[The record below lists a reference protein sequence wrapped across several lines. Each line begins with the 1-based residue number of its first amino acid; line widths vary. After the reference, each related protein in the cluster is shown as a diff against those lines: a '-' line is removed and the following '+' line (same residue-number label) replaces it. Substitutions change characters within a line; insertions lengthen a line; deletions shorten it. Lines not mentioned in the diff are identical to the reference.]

1 MSGVLQMSRRQW
13 LAMSAAGMISSPASG
28 WFGQVASAAART
40 RRRSCILLW
49 MSGGPSQTDTF
60 DMKPGHANGGPF
72 RPLLTTVPGLQ
83 FSQHLPRLALQAE
96 HLAVLRS
103 MATKEGDHQ
112 RATFKMRTGYL
123 PQGPIHYPTLG
134 SLLSKELSD
143 GASPLPGFVSVA
155 PYRFLSPAAFGPGF
169 LGPEYAPLVVGDGNP
184 AAMSAEG
191 QADDSRALRVQ
202 NLRQPRGINRAQ
214 ADARLGLLDQL
225 EAGFGAERPNVPVA
239 SHRSAYR
246 QAVRMMRSESVT
258 AFDLDDETAGLR
270 DRYGRNRFG
279 QGCLLARRLVERGV
293 PFVEVSLNGV
303 DGQSQLGWDT
313 HQNNFDTVK
322 SLSSILDSG
331 WGTLLEDLQLR
342 GLLESTL
349 VVWMGEFGRTPVIN
363 SNQGRDHFPN
373 AWTTVLAGGGVQ
385 GGQAVGR
392 TNAGGTAVVDGPIST
407 ADLLATVC
415 GALGVDVQRQN
426 VSNVGRPIHLV
437 APEGTP
443 VEGVVARGT

>member
-1 MSGVLQMSRRQW
+1 MSCFSRISRRQW
-13 LAMSAAGMISSPASG
+13 LGLAAAGAIATPASG
-28 WFGQVASAAART
+28 WFGRVASAAAVS

-49 MSGGPSQTDTF
+49 MSGGPAQTDTF
-60 DMKPGHANGGPF
+60 DMKPAHANGGPF

-83 FSQHLPRLALQAE
+83 FSQHLPRLAMQAE

-143 GASPLPGFVSVA
+143 GASPLPGFISVA

-184 AAMSAEG
+184 VPMPQGAA
-191 QADDSRALRVQ
+191 ADYSQALRVQ
-202 NLRQPRGINRAQ
+202 NLRQPAGINTARV
-214 ADARLGLLDQL
+214 DARLGLLEEL
-225 EAGFGAERPNVPVA
+225 EADFGATRPDVPAA

-246 QAVRMMRSESVT
+246 QAVRMMRSESVA
-258 AFDLDDETAGLR
+258 AFTLDEEPAGLR
-270 DRYGRNRFG
+270 DAYGRNRFG

-303 DGQSQLGWDT
+303 DGQSPLGWDT
-313 HQNNFDTVK
+313 HQDNFATVK
-322 SLSSILDSG
+322 SLSSTLDSG
-331 WGTLLEDLQLR
+331 WATLLEDLHLR

-349 VVWMGEFGRTPVIN
+349 VIWMGEFGRTPIIN
-363 SNQGRDHFPN
+363 ANQGRDHFPN
-373 AWTTVLAGGGVQ
+373 AWTTVLAGGGVR
-385 GGQAVGR
+385 GGQAVGK
-392 TNAGGTAVVDGPIST
+392 TSADGTEVSDRPIST

-415 GALGVDVQRQN
+415 GALGVDAERQN
-426 VSNVGRPIHLV
+426 MSNVGRPIRLV
-437 APEGTP
+437 DPEAT
-443 VEGVVARGT
+443 VIEGVVA

>member
-1 MSGVLQMSRRQW
+1 MTCFSRMSRRQW
-13 LAMSAAGMISSPASG
+13 LALSAAGALAAPASG
-28 WFGQVASAAART
+28 WFGQVASAAAAT

-49 MSGGPSQTDTF
+49 MSGGPTQTDTF

-96 HLAVLRS
+96 HLAILRS

-134 SLLSKELSD
+134 SILSKELSD
-143 GASPLPGFVSVA
+143 GASPLPRFISVA

-169 LGPEYAPLVVGDGNP
+169 LGPEYAPLIVGDGNP
-184 AAMSAEG
+184 VPAPGGG
-191 QADDSRALRVQ
+191 QADDSQGLRVQ
-202 NLRQPRGINRAQ
+202 NLKQSAGINRVR
-214 ADARLGLLDQL
+214 ADARLGLLEQL
-225 EAGFGAERPNVPVA
+225 ESDFGAQRPDVPA
-239 SHRSAYR
+239 LSHRSAYR
-246 QAVRMMRSESVT
+246 QAVRMMRSESVS
-258 AFDLDDETAGLR
+258 AFNLEDEPASLR
-270 DRYGRNRFG
+270 DSYGRNRFG

-303 DGQSQLGWDT
+303 DGQLQLGWDT

-322 SLSSILDSG
+322 SLSSTLDSG
-331 WGTLLEDLQLR
+331 WATLLGDLHLR

-349 VVWMGEFGRTPVIN
+349 VIWMGEFGRTPTIN
-363 SNQGRDHFPN
+363 SNQGRDHFPK
-373 AWTTVLAGGGVQ
+373 AWTTVLAGGGVR

-392 TNAGGTAVVDGPIST
+392 TSADGNEVADRPIST
-407 ADLLATVC
+407 GDLLATAC
-415 GALGVDVQRQN
+415 GALGVDAQRQN
-426 VSNVGRPIHLV
+426 MSNVGRPIRLV
-437 APEGTP
+437 DPEAS
-443 VEGVVARGT
+443 VIEGVLG

>member
-1 MSGVLQMSRRQW
+1 
-13 LAMSAAGMISSPASG
+13 
-28 WFGQVASAAART
+28 
-40 RRRSCILLW
+40 

-60 DMKPGHANGGPF
+60 DMKPAHANGGPF

-123 PQGPIHYPTLG
+123 PQGPIHFPTLG
-134 SLLSKELSD
+134 SFLSKELSD

-155 PYRFLSPAAFGPGF
+155 PFRFLSPAAFGPGF

-184 AAMSAEG
+184 LPEAGRVDA
-191 QADDSRALRVQ
+191 SRALQVQ
-202 NLRQPRGINRAQ
+202 NLRQPRGINMAR

-258 AFDLDDETAGLR
+258 AFDLDDEPAGLR
-270 DRYGRNRFG
+270 DAYGRNRFG

-373 AWTTVLAGGGVQ
+373 AWTTVLAGGGVR

-392 TNAGGTAVVDGPIST
+392 TNAAGTAVVDRPIST

-415 GALGVDVQRQN
+415 GALGVDTQRQN
-426 VSNVGRPIHLV
+426 VSNVGRPIRLV
-437 APEGTP
+437 EPEATP
-443 VEGVVARGT
+443 VEGVVAPAT